1 MGYLLQVYVLRARVL
16 RASFAEGLQGGVSMK
31 ALRALCLDLSRCAH
45 RALSFQA
52 GYVYWMWLTGAPS
65 RASSS
70 RGLVLQMPPTVTS
83 RPTYH
88 SF

>member
-1 MGYLLQVYVLRARVL
+1 MFGVLTSGLRARVL

-52 GYVYWMWLTGAPS
+52 GYVLDVAD
-65 RASSS
+65 R
-70 RGLVLQMPPTVTS
+70 
-83 RPTYH
+83 RP
-88 SF
+88 F